1 MKRDFAV
8 AVKAVIIKENRALV
22 LCRSKHEM
30 EGSYMNSHQK
40 WDLPGGGL
48 HFFEK
53 SEEGLVR
60 EIMEETQMTVEI
72 GPPLSLF
79 DAIKHHIHLCIFTY
93 ACRWKSGEVHLSP
106 EHESYQWVTLEEMEE
121 SELPHWMKRDIRAA
135 FRVLEET
142 KD

>member
-53 SEEGLVR
+53 SDEGLLR
-60 EIMEETQMTVEI
+60 EIMEETQLKVEI

-79 DAIKHHIHLCIFTY
+79 DAIKHLCIFTY
-93 ACRWKSGEVHLSP
+93 ACRWTDGEVFLSP
-106 EHESYQWVTLEEMEE
+106 EHESYMWLTKEEMED

-135 FRVLEET
+135 FKVLENE
-142 KD
+142 

>member
-22 LCRSKHEM
+22 LCRSKDEM

-53 SEEGLVR
+53 SDEGLLR
-60 EIMEETQMTVEI
+60 EIMEETQLKVEI

-93 ACRWKSGEVHLSP
+93 ACRWTEGEVFLSP
-106 EHESYQWVTLEEMEE
+106 
-121 SELPHWMKRDIRAA
+121 
-135 FRVLEET
+135 
-142 KD
+142 